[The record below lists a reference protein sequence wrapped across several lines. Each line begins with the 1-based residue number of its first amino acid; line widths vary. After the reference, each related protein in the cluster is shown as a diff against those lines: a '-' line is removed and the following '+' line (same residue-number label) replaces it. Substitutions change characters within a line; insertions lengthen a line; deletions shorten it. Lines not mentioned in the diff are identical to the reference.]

1 MVFGSKRHYLKLGG
15 LFGVRR
21 SDFRQIVEKIG
32 KRTGFRRNIQ
42 KRRFM
47 DIQEEI
53 KQRGV
58 LEGRK
63 QGMQQGREEE
73 RRQVI
78 LNMLQNKLDIALI
91 TKVTGLPE
99 AEIIKLKNGS

>member
-1 MVFGSKRHYLKLGG
+1 
-15 LFGVRR
+15 
-21 SDFRQIVEKIG
+21 
-32 KRTGFRRNIQ
+32 
-42 KRRFM
+42 M

-78 LNMLQNKLDIALI
+78 LNMLQNKLDISLI